1 MGSETHAKNEY
12 HLTTEWWFEG
22 TAEEI
27 YDLLSDT
34 DAMRRWWRAILVG
47 LEEVEPGDDEGVGKV
62 VQMHVR
68 AALPYTLHWQFR
80 VREANRPRGFSI
92 EASGDLNGR
101 GVWTLTQE
109 GPWVHVHYDW
119 RVRADAWYLRTFSFA
134 LKPLFAANHR
144 WAMQRLDAGI
154 RLELARRHAP
164 TPAERD
170 AIPLP
175 PMPAGQNAAP
185 LIAGSVVVVG
195 LFIFLRR
202 RAKRTTGRH
211 AAENA

>member
-1 MGSETHAKNEY
+1 MGSDAHAQNEY

-22 TAEEI
+22 TAAEI
-27 YDLLSDT
+27 YDLLSNT

-47 LEEVEPGDDEGVGKV
+47 LEEIDPGDDEGMGKV

-80 VREANRPRGFSI
+80 VREANRPCGFSI
-92 EASGDLNGR
+92 DASGDLNGR
-101 GVWTLTQE
+101 GTWTLTQE

-119 RVRADAWYLRTFSFA
+119 RVRADAWYLRSFSFA
-134 LKPLFAANHR
+134 LKPLFATNHR
-144 WAMQRLDAGI
+144 WAMQRLEEGLK
-154 RLELARRHAP
+154 LELARRRAA

-175 PMPAGQNAAP
+175 PMPTATAP
-185 LIAGSVVVVG
+185 MPMIAGTVIVVG

-202 RAKRTTGRH
+202 RAKRANGQQ
-211 AAENA
+211 AEDDA